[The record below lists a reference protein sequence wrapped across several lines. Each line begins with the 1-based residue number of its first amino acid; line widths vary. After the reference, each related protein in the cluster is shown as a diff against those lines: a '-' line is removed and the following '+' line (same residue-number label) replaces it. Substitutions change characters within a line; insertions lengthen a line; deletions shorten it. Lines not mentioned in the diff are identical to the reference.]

1 MQIFLSFI
9 FFLDSESQQKLEEQA
24 KLEEEKSITVDENN
38 TETAES
44 LLPVEDEKDQ
54 EADDADLAV
63 KPKKTVSYLVNDL

>member
-9 FFLDSESQQKLEEQA
+9 FFLDSESQQKVEEQT